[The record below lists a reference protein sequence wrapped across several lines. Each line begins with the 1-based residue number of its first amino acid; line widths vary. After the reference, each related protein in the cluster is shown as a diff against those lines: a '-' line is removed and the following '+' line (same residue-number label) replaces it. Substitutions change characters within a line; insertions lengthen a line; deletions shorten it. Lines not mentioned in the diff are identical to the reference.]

1 MNRRELLQSLAVA
14 PAAAAL
20 ARPSFAQAPAGAA
33 ADHVIA
39 ISLDG
44 VRTQEMFG
52 GLDVDLLQAVLGPKK
67 KASEHPLYKAYW
79 RPTREA
85 RREALMPFLWGTFL

>member
-1 MNRRELLQSLAVA
+1 MIV
-14 PAAAAL
+14 
-20 ARPSFAQAPAGAA
+20 
-33 ADHVIA
+33 

-52 GLDVDLLQAVLGPKK
+52 GLDPTILQHVLGPKK
-67 KASEHPLYKAYW
+67 QAEEHPLYKTYW

-85 RREALMPFLWGTFL
+85 RREALMPFLWGTFLKQHGSIVGDHEAGSVMTLGKECASAIQAMPS